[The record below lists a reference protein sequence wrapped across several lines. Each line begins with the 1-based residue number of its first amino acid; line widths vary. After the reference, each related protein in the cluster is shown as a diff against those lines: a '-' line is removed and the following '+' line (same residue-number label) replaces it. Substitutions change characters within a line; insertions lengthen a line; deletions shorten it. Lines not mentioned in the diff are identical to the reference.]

1 MLKFTHFCNL
11 KEFSERSG
19 FIKFAA
25 LAFEARDFLNW
36 GFGDSFSYK
45 TFSYKKNLYTQE
57 YYF

>member
-1 MLKFTHFCNL
+1 MLKFTRFCNL

-36 GFGDSFSYK
+36 RF
-45 TFSYKKNLYTQE
+45 
-57 YYF
+57 